1 MSEVRLKKVE
11 SLLKREITEIVTG
24 DDIKDPRIDKMLS
37 VTDVSVSRDLR
48 YAKIYISYYGDRNT
62 HKRIVDAL
70 NHASGF
76 IRNILGK
83 RLKLR
88 VIPELR
94 FILDESIERGFRIIS
109 KLKEVIG

>member
-1 MSEVRLKKVE
+1 MSVVRLKRVE
-11 SLLKREITEIVTG
+11 SLLKREITEIIMS

-37 VTDVSVSRDLR
+37 VTDLTVSKDLK
-48 YAKIYISYYGDRNT
+48 YAKIYISYYGEREI
-62 HKRIVDAL
+62 HERIVGAL

-83 RLKLR
+83 RVKLR
-88 VIPELR
+88 TIPELR
-94 FILDESIERGFRIIS
+94 FILDESIERGFRIIN